1 MGEWFRAKKE
11 GRQSLPLVNGRT
23 VIDRGYNKT
32 ADVKLVCVEIN
43 PVKER
48 GAEAGIPLHEC
59 DVIILIFP
67 YQVATKKIKNKV
79 NRIVSCA
86 KTVLFRPN

>member
-48 GAEAGIPLHEC
+48 GAEPVIPLHNWDE
-59 DVIILIFP
+59 ITLICP
-67 YQVATKKIKNKV
+67 YQGATKKWKKIEYG
-79 NRIVSCA
+79 IGE
-86 KTVLFRPN
+86 L